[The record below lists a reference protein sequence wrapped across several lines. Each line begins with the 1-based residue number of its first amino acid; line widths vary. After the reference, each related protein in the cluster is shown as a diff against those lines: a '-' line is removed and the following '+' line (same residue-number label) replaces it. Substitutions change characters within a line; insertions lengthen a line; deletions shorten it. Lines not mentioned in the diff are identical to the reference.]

1 MGRSNFAHAID
12 QKDNV
17 DEYRSDSI
25 TYEQRLAKIDKCE
38 IAPEI
43 FQDVLE
49 ADAKYKIFIDHYLA
63 EHQEITAESDSITA
77 SR

>member
-1 MGRSNFAHAID
+1 MGRNSFSDAID
-12 QKDNV
+12 QKDKV

-43 FQDVLE
+43 LQDVLE
-49 ADAKYKIFIDHYLA
+49 ADAKYKIFIDHYIA
-63 EHQEITAESDSITA
+63 EHQEITAESDSLTA
-77 SR
+77 NR

>member
-1 MGRSNFAHAID
+1 MGRSNFSQAID
-12 QKDNV
+12 QKDKV
-17 DEYRSDSI
+17 DEYQSDNI

-38 IAPEI
+38 IAPEMI
-43 FQDVLE
+43 QSVLD

-63 EHQEITAESDSITA
+63 ERQKITAESDSITA